1 MKKLIL
7 SLIFFI
13 SSSVFALD
21 EQTVNSGENVI
32 TIDQNSYFQGKNLP
46 KTIEIQNDSSDE
58 KEKIKHLPWSMT
70 EKRIEYDSNGQAQF
84 TPYALNDLNIQ
95 Y

>member
-1 MKKLIL
+1 MKKIL
-7 SLIFFI
+7 FCIVFI
-13 SSSVFALD
+13 STLSAFASNDFNNVNAD
-21 EQTVNSGENVI
+21 EEVVI
-32 TIDQNSYFQGKNLP
+32 NQNYYVQGKHLP
-46 KTIEIQNDSSDE
+46 AVIDGNINSNDE
-58 KEKIKHLPWSMT
+58 KQKIKHLPWSMT